1 MALKT
6 FVKVGNIT
14 NLSDARYCAGM
25 GVDLLGFRMDEK
37 STEYIDQASY
47 KEIVGWIS
55 GPQYVGEFESNDAS
69 TILTTQ
75 KELKFEYIQVSDIE
89 LANSLS
95 TTSDVIYKVSLDN
108 FSNDDVLK
116 IHLSKISD
124 TVKFILLES
133 DMEVSSV
140 VQNAINDLSSVYPI
154 LKGYGLNEQTVL
166 SDIATSDIKG
176 IALKGS
182 TEVKPGFKDYDEL
195 ADILEALEDDDS

>member
-25 GVDLLGFRMDEK
+25 GVDLLGFCMDEN
-37 STEYIDQASY
+37 SSEYIDQTSY

-55 GPQYVGEFESNDAS
+55 GPKIIGEFESNDAS
-69 TILTTQ
+69 KIIPLQ
-75 KELKFEYIQVSDIE
+75 EELKFEYIQVSDIE

-95 TTSDVIYKVSLDN
+95 TTSDVIYKVSLEN

-124 TVKFILLES
+124 NVKYILMES
-133 DMEVSSV
+133 ENEVSSAL
-140 VQNAINDLSSVYPI
+140 QDTINELSSVYPI
-154 LKGYGLNEQTVL
+154 LKGYELNEQTVL
-166 SDIATSDIKG
+166 SDIATSNIKG

-195 ADILEALEDDDS
+195 ADILEALEDDD

>member
-1 MALKT
+1 MTLKT

-25 GVDLLGFRMDEK
+25 GVDLLGFCMDET
-37 STEYIDQASY
+37 SAEYIDQASY

-55 GPQYVGEFESNDAS
+55 GPQFVGEFESNDAS

-75 KELKFEYIQVSDIE
+75 KELKFEYIQVNDIE
-89 LANSLS
+89 LANSLAL
-95 TTSDVIYKVSLDN
+95 TGDVIYKVALETYNTGDLLKNHLSEI
-108 FSNDDVLK
+108 SDDVK
-116 IHLSKISD
+116 Y
-124 TVKFILLES
+124 ILLES
-133 DMEVSSV
+133 ENEVSSTL
-140 VQNAINDLSSVYPI
+140 QDTINDLSSVYPI

-182 TEVKPGFKDYDEL
+182 KEVKPGFKDYDEL
-195 ADILEALEDDDS
+195 ADILEALEDDD